1 MSVSLRTQL
10 LLFLISLSSR
20 MGLSRYIED
29 NEETDG
35 LYSLLSLDQKRESGD
50 FIFRRPLRC
59 LDMLAT
65 DGYFTFVASQPQLA
79 CATFIIAEPN
89 EVVSL
94 ELSDVSIDCSAGD
107 FIKMF
112 DGWVLKGEKFPSRQ
126 DHQLPLHERFTDY
139 CSSPSPGATSRS
151 SQNVAMVFFRIH
163 NPDSGFTLTVK
174 KLHNPFPC
182 NIISQSPEG
191 SFTMVMLHER
201 RNCSFSIIYPV
212 EIRLTELSLGQAK
225 SNELS
230 PHRQVW
236 SGCSGSGDY
245 VELLGGDGVDTS
257 KMFPVADLCFSLNGL
272 AQIKM
277 GCDNSVV
284 RLVSSGN
291 YINRV
296 SFQYQLLEHGE
307 LPKTRGNSLNN
318 FCSVE

>member
-1 MSVSLRTQL
+1 MSVAPRTHF
-10 LLFLISLSSR
+10 LLFLISLLSR

-29 NEETDG
+29 IEAADG
-35 LYSLLSLDQKRESGD
+35 LYSLLSLDQKRDSED

-65 DGYFTFVASQPQLA
+65 DGSYTFVASRPQLA
-79 CATFIIAEPN
+79 CAAFIIAEPS
-89 EVVSL
+89 EVISL
-94 ELSDVSIDCSAGD
+94 ELSDVNIDCSAGD

-112 DGWVLKGEKFPSRQ
+112 DGWVLKGEKFPSKQ
-126 DHQLPLHERFTDY
+126 DHELPLHQRYTDY
-139 CSSPSPGATSRS
+139 CSSPATGATSRS
-151 SQNVAMVFFRIH
+151 SQNVAMIFFRLH
-163 NPDSGFTLTVK
+163 SADSGFTLAIK

-182 NIISQSPEG
+182 NIMSQSPEG
-191 SFTMVMLHER
+191 SFTMVLPHQR

-212 EIRLTELSLGQAK
+212 EIRLTDLSLGHAK

-230 PHRQVW
+230 PKRQLW

-245 VELLGGDGVDTS
+245 VELLGGNGVDTS
-257 KMFPVADLCFSLNGL
+257 MMFPVADLCFSLSGL
-272 AQIKM
+272 AQMKI

-296 SFQYQLLEHGE
+296 SFQYRLLEQSE
-307 LPKTRGNSLNN
+307 LPKTQENALDN